1 MTTVFSNIDSQAAIG
16 PVHALSPG
24 TWLSCVRPAVSQEPN
39 AGITIDQIAAQ
50 QIGQDTPLPSLEVA
64 TDVRGGGGF
73 CDRDYGCSYAGT
85 ISFRTP
91 TTPLPMEND
100 PRKLFIR
107 LFGQG
112 DNAAERARL
121 SKQYG
126 SLLDML
132 TGEVNSL
139 QRSLGPSDK
148 ACCPTIS
155 RPSAKSSAAFRRL
168 EARDLSNVD
177 IPDAPAGTPPVRS
190 AHQPDVRPGRAGV
203 SGEHD
208 ARLHLHD
215 GGRGQ
220 RPDLQ
225 PHRRVR
231 RLPSAVAPQQRSRR
245 RWTAWSRSRPYH
257 TQVFAKFLD
266 KLAAMPDGDGTMLDH
281 SLFLYGSNMSNS
293 NAHNHYPLP
302 TSFVG
307 GWKTVKGNRHVVAP
321 EKTPLSNVLLT
332 FLDKIN
338 VPRTSWATA
347 PASWWTPSHAGRSWL
362 RAFRP
367 AAFRRLLAVGL
378 ISVATAPSAAFAAD
392 VVDASGSTPLLVAAS
407 NDDVAQVK
415 QLLKAGAN
423 PNVRNKLDTT
433 PLLEAAFHS
442 NSEIIKALLDAGA
455 DPNAAGADG
464 QTPLMLVARGTNVAA
479 AKMLLEKGANPR
491 AREAQRRQTALMW
504 AAANSQG
511 PMTRLL
517 VEVGRG
523 AGRTN
528 GHRP

>member
-1 MTTVFSNIDSQAAIG
+1 MFITRKHLTRRAVLKGLGITIGLPLLDAMIPARTALAQTAARTTPHVGFIYFPHGAVMNRWTPISEGQIGDFGDILKPLDKYKSMTTVFSNIDSQAPIG

-24 TWLSCVRPAVSQEPN
+24 TWLSATRPAISQTPN
-39 AGITIDQIAAQ
+39 AGVTIDQIAAK

-132 TGEVNSL
+132 TNEVNTL

-148 ACCPTIS
+148 RVLSDYLETVREIE
-155 RPSAKSSAAFRRL
+155 RRIQKM
-168 EARDLSNVD
+168 EARDLSHVD
-177 IPDAPAGTPPVRS
+177 IPDAPLGTPPFDQHINLMFDLVALAYQANMTRVFTFMMAAEVS
-190 AHQPDVRPGRAGV
+190 GQTYNHIGV
-203 SGEHD
+203 SD
-208 ARLHLHD
+208 AFHPLSHHNNEAAKIERLVKV
-215 GGRGQ
+215 Q
-220 RPDLQ
+220 
-225 PHRRVR
+225 
-231 RLPSAVAPQQRSRR
+231 
-245 RWTAWSRSRPYH
+245 TYH

-266 KLAAMPDGDGTMLDH
+266 KLAAMLDGDGTMLDH

-338 VPRTSWATA
+338 VGQDKLGDST
-347 PASWWTPSHAGRSWL
+347 GKL
-362 RAFRP
+362 
-367 AAFRRLLAVGL
+367 
-378 ISVATAPSAAFAAD
+378 
-392 VVDASGSTPLLVAAS
+392 VDA
-407 NDDVAQVK
+407 
-415 QLLKAGAN
+415 
-423 PNVRNKLDTT
+423 
-433 PLLEAAFHS
+433 
-442 NSEIIKALLDAGA
+442 
-455 DPNAAGADG
+455 
-464 QTPLMLVARGTNVAA
+464 
-479 AKMLLEKGANPR
+479 
-491 AREAQRRQTALMW
+491 
-504 AAANSQG
+504 
-511 PMTRLL
+511 
-517 VEVGRG
+517 
-523 AGRTN
+523 
-528 GHRP
+528 

>member
-1 MTTVFSNIDSQAAIG
+1 MFVTRKHLTRRTVLRGLGATLGLPLLDAMIPAGTALAQTAAKATPHVGFIYFPHGAVMNRWTPTSEGQIGDFGDILKPLDKYKPMTTVFSNIDSQAPIG

-24 TWLSCVRPAVSQEPN
+24 TWLSCARPAISQEPN

-132 TGEVNSL
+132 TSEVNTL

-148 ACCPTIS
+148 RVLSDYLETVREIE
-155 RPSAKSSAAFRRL
+155 RRIQKT
-168 EARDLSNVD
+168 EARDLSNVE
-177 IPDAPAGTPPVRS
+177 IPDAPAGTPPFDQHINLMFDLVALAYQANMTRVFTFMMAAEVS
-190 AHQPDVRPGRAGV
+190 GQTYNHIGV
-203 SGEHD
+203 SD
-208 ARLHLHD
+208 AFHPLSHHNNEPAKMDRLVKV
-215 GGRGQ
+215 Q
-220 RPDLQ
+220 
-225 PHRRVR
+225 
-231 RLPSAVAPQQRSRR
+231 
-245 RWTAWSRSRPYH
+245 TYH

-338 VPRTSWATA
+338 IAQDKLGDST
-347 PASWWTPSHAGRSWL
+347 GKL
-362 RAFRP
+362 
-367 AAFRRLLAVGL
+367 
-378 ISVATAPSAAFAAD
+378 
-392 VVDASGSTPLLVAAS
+392 VDA
-407 NDDVAQVK
+407 
-415 QLLKAGAN
+415 
-423 PNVRNKLDTT
+423 
-433 PLLEAAFHS
+433 
-442 NSEIIKALLDAGA
+442 
-455 DPNAAGADG
+455 
-464 QTPLMLVARGTNVAA
+464 
-479 AKMLLEKGANPR
+479 
-491 AREAQRRQTALMW
+491 
-504 AAANSQG
+504 
-511 PMTRLL
+511 
-517 VEVGRG
+517 
-523 AGRTN
+523 
-528 GHRP
+528 

>member
-1 MTTVFSNIDSQAAIG
+1 MYLTRKHLTRRTVLRTLGATLGLPLLDAMIPARTVLAQTAAKATPHVGFIYFPHGAVMNQWTPASEGAIGELGAILKPLDKYKAMTTVFSNIDSQAPIG

-24 TWLSCVRPAVSQEPN
+24 TWLSGVRPAISQEPH

-85 ISFRTP
+85 ISFRSP
-91 TTPLPMEND
+91 TTPLPMETD

-132 TGEVNSL
+132 TSEVNTL
-139 QRSLGPSDK
+139 QKSLGPSDK
-148 ACCPTIS
+148 RVLSDYLETVREIE
-155 RPSAKSSAAFRRL
+155 RRIQKT
-168 EARDLSNVD
+168 EARDLSHVA
-177 IPDAPAGTPPVRS
+177 IPDAPIGIPPFDEHINLMFDLVALAYQANMTRVFTFMMAAEVS
-190 AHQPDVRPGRAGV
+190 GQTYNHIGV
-203 SGEHD
+203 SD
-208 ARLHLHD
+208 AFHPLSHHNNEPGKLERLVKV
-215 GGRGQ
+215 Q
-220 RPDLQ
+220 
-225 PHRRVR
+225 
-231 RLPSAVAPQQRSRR
+231 A
-245 RWTAWSRSRPYH
+245 YH

-307 GWKTVKGNRHVVAP
+307 GWKTVKGNRHVVPP

-338 VPRTSWATA
+338 IPQDKL
-347 PASWWTPSHAGRSWL
+347 G
-362 RAFRP
+362 
-367 AAFRRLLAVGL
+367 
-378 ISVATAPSAAFAAD
+378 D
-392 VVDASGSTPLLVAAS
+392 STG
-407 NDDVAQVK
+407 K
-415 QLLKAGAN
+415 
-423 PNVRNKLDTT
+423 
-433 PLLEAAFHS
+433 
-442 NSEIIKALLDAGA
+442 
-455 DPNAAGADG
+455 
-464 QTPLMLVARGTNVAA
+464 
-479 AKMLLEKGANPR
+479 
-491 AREAQRRQTALMW
+491 
-504 AAANSQG
+504 
-511 PMTRLL
+511 L
-517 VEVGRG
+517 VE
-523 AGRTN
+523 A
-528 GHRP
+528 

>member
-1 MTTVFSNIDSQAAIG
+1 MFVTRKHLTRRTVLRGLGATLGLPLLDAMIPASTALAQTAAKTTPHVGFIYFPHGAVMNRWTPTSQSEIGELGDILKPLDKYKSMTTVFSNIDSQAPIG

-24 TWLSCVRPAVSQEPN
+24 TWLSGVRPAISQEPH

-91 TTPLPMEND
+91 TTPLPMETD

-132 TGEVNSL
+132 SGEVNAL
-139 QRSLGPSDK
+139 QRGLGASDK
-148 ACCPTIS
+148 RVLSDYLETVREIE
-155 RPSAKSSAAFRRL
+155 RRIQKT
-168 EARDLSNVD
+168 EARDLSHVD
-177 IPDAPAGTPPVRS
+177 IPDAPLGTPPFDEHINLMFDLVALAYQANMTRVFTFMMAAEVS
-190 AHQPDVRPGRAGV
+190 GQTYNHIGV
-203 SGEHD
+203 SD
-208 ARLHLHD
+208 AFHPLSHHNNEPAKIDRLVKV
-215 GGRGQ
+215 Q
-220 RPDLQ
+220 
-225 PHRRVR
+225 
-231 RLPSAVAPQQRSRR
+231 
-245 RWTAWSRSRPYH
+245 TYH

-281 SLFLYGSNMSNS
+281 SLFVYGSNMSNS

-338 VPRTSWATA
+338 IAQDKL
-347 PASWWTPSHAGRSWL
+347 G
-362 RAFRP
+362 
-367 AAFRRLLAVGL
+367 
-378 ISVATAPSAAFAAD
+378 D
-392 VVDASGSTPLLVAAS
+392 STG
-407 NDDVAQVK
+407 K
-415 QLLKAGAN
+415 
-423 PNVRNKLDTT
+423 
-433 PLLEAAFHS
+433 
-442 NSEIIKALLDAGA
+442 
-455 DPNAAGADG
+455 
-464 QTPLMLVARGTNVAA
+464 
-479 AKMLLEKGANPR
+479 
-491 AREAQRRQTALMW
+491 
-504 AAANSQG
+504 
-511 PMTRLL
+511 L
-517 VEVGRG
+517 VE
-523 AGRTN
+523 A
-528 GHRP
+528 

>member
-1 MTTVFSNIDSQAAIG
+1 MYVTRKHLTRRTVLRALGATLGLPLLDAMIPASTALAQTAAKTTPHVGFIYFPHGAVMNKWTPFDSAQGTIGELGDILKPLDKYKSMTTVFSNIDSQAPIG

-24 TWLSCVRPAVSQEPN
+24 TWLSGVRPAISQEPH

-85 ISFRTP
+85 ISFRSP
-91 TTPLPMEND
+91 TTPLPMETD

-112 DNAAERARL
+112 DNAAERVRL

-132 TGEVNSL
+132 TSEVNTL

-148 ACCPTIS
+148 RVLSDYLETVREIE
-155 RPSAKSSAAFRRL
+155 RRIQKT

-177 IPDAPAGTPPVRS
+177 IPDAPAGTPPFDQHINLMFDLVALAYQANMTRVFS
-190 AHQPDVRPGRAGV
+190 FMMAAEVSGQTYNHIGV
-203 SGEHD
+203 SD
-208 ARLHLHD
+208 AFHPLSHHNNEPAKLDRLVKV
-215 GGRGQ
+215 Q
-220 RPDLQ
+220 
-225 PHRRVR
+225 
-231 RLPSAVAPQQRSRR
+231 
-245 RWTAWSRSRPYH
+245 TYH

-302 TSFVG
+302 TSWVG

-338 VPRTSWATA
+338 VAQDKL
-347 PASWWTPSHAGRSWL
+347 G
-362 RAFRP
+362 
-367 AAFRRLLAVGL
+367 
-378 ISVATAPSAAFAAD
+378 D
-392 VVDASGSTPLLVAAS
+392 STG
-407 NDDVAQVK
+407 K
-415 QLLKAGAN
+415 
-423 PNVRNKLDTT
+423 
-433 PLLEAAFHS
+433 
-442 NSEIIKALLDAGA
+442 
-455 DPNAAGADG
+455 
-464 QTPLMLVARGTNVAA
+464 
-479 AKMLLEKGANPR
+479 
-491 AREAQRRQTALMW
+491 
-504 AAANSQG
+504 
-511 PMTRLL
+511 L
-517 VEVGRG
+517 VE
-523 AGRTN
+523 T
-528 GHRP
+528 